1 MPVGHTFWN
10 GGAVAAVLL
19 AWQQKATSRP
29 FRRVR
34 LHAASGQL
42 SRQLAGLKSAE
53 EILDF
58 CARSLSEFNSIQIAS
73 AFYKLARCEDA
84 SIAGRQAFQA
94 LVTAAEVCN
103 TWTPRS
109 IASTL
114 WSIARMRCDLPLFAS
129 LIQAAVPLMP
139 GSSE

>member
-1 MPVGHTFWN
+1 M
-10 GGAVAAVLL
+10 LL

-84 SIAGRQAFQA
+84 SIAGRQA